1 MTNVEFETYLSKL
14 RIPIAQKVDELTTKT
29 LRTMTFIFVIISEHC
44 RDKIIFKFYLS
55 NSDKMAVNQGVTLQG
70 DTTIELIL
78 MLQSES
84 AKCFK
89 KL

>member
-1 MTNVEFETYLSKL
+1 MTNVEFETYLTKL

-29 LRTMTFIFVIISEHC
+29 LRTMTFIFVIISELC
-44 RDKIIFKFYLS
+44 RDNIILKFYLS

>member
-1 MTNVEFETYLSKL
+1 MNLNTSLSKL

-29 LRTMTFIFVIISEHC
+29 LRTLTFIFVIISEHC
-44 RDKIIFKFYLS
+44 RETIIFKFYLS

-70 DTTIELIL
+70 DTTIELIH